1 MAWRATYKFAR
12 GSARKVRL
20 MADMV
25 RGLPVQKALNVLK
38 FHPPISGRPRFARC

>member
-1 MAWRATYKFAR
+1 MASTYKFAR

-38 FHPPISGRPRFARC
+38 FTPNPGAAQVARC